1 MNCSAARQ
9 LQQLPSQAAVNRT
22 RSEPAF
28 SRRAQKTADWT
39 RTDVLSKWQHRMKA
53 VRHFALIFA
62 VCLPLLAPAMA
73 CSLPGARMTPSEMA
87 CCKHM
92 AAECGSAAMPVTHGC
107 CHKDLPVLG
116 HFNGVPTNGTHLA
129 ITANAGAS
137 EVAPAVQ
144 LVSLNPSFAQR
155 LEASPPQSPPAAI
168 SVLRI

>member
-1 MNCSAARQ
+1 MPIVKVPCRRSTRRQGSNMVAA
-9 LQQLPSQAAVNRT
+9 SNI
-22 RSEPAF
+22 
-28 SRRAQKTADWT
+28 ADWT
-39 RTDVLSKWQHRMKA
+39 RIDVLSKWQHRMKA

-62 VCLPLLAPAMA
+62 VCLPLVAPAMA
-73 CSLPGARMTPSEMA
+73 CSLPGARMTPAEMA

-92 AAECGSAAMPVTHGC
+92 AAECGNAAMPVAHGC

-116 HFNGVPTNGTHLA
+116 HFNGVPTNGTHPA
-129 ITANAGAS
+129 ITANAGPS

-144 LVSLNPSFAQR
+144 LVSLNPSSAQR